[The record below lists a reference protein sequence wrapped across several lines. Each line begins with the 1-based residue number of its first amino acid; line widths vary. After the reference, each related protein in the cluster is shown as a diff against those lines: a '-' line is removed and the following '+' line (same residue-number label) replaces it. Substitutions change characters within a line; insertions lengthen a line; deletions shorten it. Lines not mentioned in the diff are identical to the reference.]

1 VSGSRR
7 VGQRE
12 LNRGPGRIRSTV
24 RAGGRRGAVALLLA
38 MGVLLTA
45 GACGTDAQTLRPYTP
60 AEGVNFDVG
69 NPADFR
75 NVVHVRNLLII
86 SREPGQ
92 GVLSAT
98 LVTDGRDQ
106 LTGVTGNAIKVDGSP
121 GAPFT
126 ATLTNTV
133 SFANGAPLIL
143 TDGTPIA
150 VNSPDLVAGLT
161 ANVTLRFRNAGEA
174 SAVVPVV
181 DGNQPQYATI
191 SPAPAATPSA

>member
-1 VSGSRR
+1 M
-7 VGQRE
+7 
-12 LNRGPGRIRSTV
+12 
-24 RAGGRRGAVALLLA
+24 ALLLA
-38 MGVLLTA
+38 MGVLLTG

-69 NPADFR
+69 DPADFR

-86 SREPGQ
+86 SRQPGQ

-98 LVTDGRDQ
+98 LITDGRDQ
-106 LTGVTGNAIKVDGSP
+106 LTEVTGNAIMVDGSP

-126 ATLTNTV
+126 ARLTNTV

-181 DGNQPQYATI
+181 DGNEPQYASI
-191 SPAPAATPSA
+191 SPAPTSTPST